1 MRLEIFSDLVC
12 PWCFIGKRQLDSV
25 LNTPQGQDL
34 DVVWRAY
41 QLYPNIPQGGMVR
54 DEFMKVRF
62 AGSDTSIARERILG
76 EAKAAGIDMDFSRAE
91 RMPNTFNGHRLLHHA
106 LMQERQNA
114 ELAGLQHRLAEKL
127 FSFYFCEGRDVGS
140 QDVLLAAAEQ
150 VGLDGSATRAFLESD
165 AGRVEVEHELDRAAA
180 VGVSG
185 VPCFLFAG
193 AFALQGAQSP
203 EVIGH
208 FLSRARQRLAPD
220 ATGNG

>member
-25 LNTPQGQDL
+25 LNTPQGQGL

-41 QLYPNIPQGGMVR
+41 QLYPNIPQEGMPR
-54 DEFMKVRF
+54 DEFMRVRF
-62 AGSDTSIARERILG
+62 GGSDTGNARERILG
-76 EAKAAGIDMDFSRAE
+76 EARNAGIDMDFSRAE
-91 RMPNTFNGHRLLHHA
+91 RMPNTFDGHRLLHYA
-106 LMQERQNA
+106 RVQEMENA
-114 ELAGLQHRLAEKL
+114 QLAGVQHRLADTL
-127 FSFYFCEGRDVGS
+127 FSFYFCEGRDVGN
-140 QDVLLAAAEQ
+140 QAVLLAAAEE
-150 VGLDGSATRAFLESD
+150 VGLDRSATQAFLHSD
-165 AGRVEVEHELDRAAA
+165 ASRVEVEHELDRAAV

-208 FLSRARQRLAPD
+208 FIDRASERLAAD
-220 ATGNG
+220 TTGSV

>member
-25 LNTPQGQDL
+25 LNTSQGQDL

-41 QLYPNIPQGGMVR
+41 QLYPNIPQGGMAR
-54 DEFMKVRF
+54 DEFMRVRF
-62 AGSDTSIARERILG
+62 GGSDTGNARERILS
-76 EAKAAGIDMDFSRAE
+76 EARSAGIDMDFSRAE
-91 RMPNTFNGHRLLHHA
+91 RMPNTFDGHRLLHHA
-106 LMQERQNA
+106 RLQEQENA
-114 ELAGLQHRLAEKL
+114 ELAGVQHRLAETL

-140 QDVLLAAAEQ
+140 RDVLLAAAEE
-150 VGLDGSATRAFLESD
+150 VGLDSSTTRAFLDSD
-165 AGRVEVEHELDRAAA
+165 ASRVDVEHELDRAAV

-193 AFALQGAQSP
+193 AFALQGVQSP

-208 FLSRARQRLAPD
+208 FLSRASERLASD
-220 ATGNG
+220 ATGNT

>member
-25 LNTPQGQDL
+25 LGTPQGQDV

-41 QLYPNIPQGGMVR
+41 QLYPNIPREGMAR

-62 AGSDTSIARERILG
+62 AGTDTGSARERILG
-76 EAKAAGIDMDFSRAE
+76 EARTAGIDMDFSRAE
-91 RMPNTFNGHRLLHHA
+91 RMPNTFDGHRLLHHA
-106 LMQERQNA
+106 RQQELENA
-114 ELAGLQHRLAEKL
+114 ELAGVQHRLAETL

-140 QDVLLAAAEQ
+140 QEVLLAAAEE
-150 VGLDGSATRAFLESD
+150 VGLDGSATRAFLGSD
-165 AGRVEVEHELDRAAA
+165 ASRMEVEHELDRAAV

-193 AFALQGAQSP
+193 AFALQGAQSA

-208 FLSRARQRLAPD
+208 FLSRARQRLSQD
-220 ATGNG
+220 ATGDV